1 MAKLNTYVHVH
12 DFDSE
17 EGPAIF
23 GPDDEVPDWAVKK
36 ITTPDV
42 WAEEPK
48 PKRGPGRPPKQESE

>member
-12 DFDSE
+12 DDD
-17 EGPAIF
+17 GRPQVF

-36 ITTPDV
+36 ITAEGV

-48 PKRGPGRPPKQESE
+48 PKRGPGRPPKDSE